1 LAIVHLLKVLCG
13 IGAWEGRKAST
24 SRHRRIEWGKTML
37 GWRFPPRSTFSVVT
51 LAGEREIFIGP
62 KNYEWQE
69 NARRREIGQVICKDQ
84 ELQMLRR
91 RRMTL
96 RFHELSPDVRE
107 AKSICA
113 RHGFVPEDFEFAVAN
128 ALNPGRA
135 AVDMVTVE
143 RVVGGQLQ
151 KYKGGA
157 GAATWLAA
165 FEADLA
171 SDWFGAP
178 LAD

>member
-1 LAIVHLLKVLCG
+1 
-13 IGAWEGRKAST
+13 
-24 SRHRRIEWGKTML
+24 
-37 GWRFPPRSTFSVVT
+37 
-51 LAGEREIFIGP
+51 
-62 KNYEWQE
+62 
-69 NARRREIGQVICKDQ
+69 
-84 ELQMLRR
+84 
-91 RRMTL
+91 MTL

-107 AKSICA
+107 ALESICA
-113 RHGFVPEDFEFAVAN
+113 RHGFVPEDFKFAVAY
-128 ALNPGRA
+128 ALNPGEGA
-135 AVDMVTVE
+135 ADMVTVE

-157 GAATWLAA
+157 SGAATWLAA